1 MKNIHDVIRA
11 KEQQVQQLQRELEVL
26 RAAAK
31 LLADDSDGAPGSR
44 PVTATNVAVPPLP
57 TPPMVMRPAQPA
69 APVAAPAKESAT
81 YVAPSA
87 WDASKP
93 QFP

>member
-1 MKNIHDVIRA
+1 MKNINDVIRA

-26 RAAAK
+26 RSAAR
-31 LLADDSDGAPGSR
+31 LLADDTDAAPAPR
-44 PVTATNVAVPPLP
+44 PASASNVA
-57 TPPMVMRPAQPA
+57 TPMVMRPAQPA
-69 APVAAPAKESAT
+69 APVAAPAKESGA

>member
-1 MKNIHDVIRA
+1 MKNIHDVIKA

-31 LLADDSDGAPGSR
+31 LLADDSEAAPGPR
-44 PVTATNVAVPPLP
+44 PATSTHVAAPPLP
-57 TPPMVMRPAQPA
+57 TPPMVMRPAPAA
-69 APVAAPAKESAT
+69 APVAAAAPESGA

-87 WDASKP
+87 WDVNKP

>member
-31 LLADDSDGAPGSR
+31 LLAEDSDATPRAATSTSGAAAS
-44 PVTATNVAVPPLP
+44 LP
-57 TPPMVMRPAQPA
+57 TPPMVMRPAPAA
-69 APVAAPAKESAT
+69 APVAAPAKEGGA